1 VNQVND
7 KSMSILQHLEAL
19 RRVLIIS
26 LIAIIPC
33 TIAGWYV
40 KQDILAILMKP
51 VKNLGYKLVYLG
63 ATEALVTEFKIALYA
78 GLVFALP
85 VIAYQLWKFVLP
97 ALYDH
102 ERKYLL
108 LIVPASVI
116 LFVAGVLFGYYLV
129 FNLGIQFLLSFG
141 GEGLSPMLSLARYVS
156 FALWFLIPFGIVFEM
171 PLIIILMARTGVI
184 DAKSLAGKRKWV
196 FLIAF
201 IVSAVVTP
209 TTDIFTQS
217 VMALA
222 IYFLYEISIL
232 LSYLVRPKQ

>member
-1 VNQVND
+1 
-7 KSMSILQHLEAL
+7 
-19 RRVLIIS
+19 
-26 LIAIIPC
+26 
-33 TIAGWYV
+33 
-40 KQDILAILMKP
+40 
-51 VKNLGYKLVYLG
+51 
-63 ATEALVTEFKIALYA
+63 
-78 GLVFALP
+78 
-85 VIAYQLWKFVLP
+85 
-97 ALYDH
+97 
-102 ERKYLL
+102 
-108 LIVPASVI
+108 
-116 LFVAGVLFGYYLV
+116 
-129 FNLGIQFLLSFG
+129 
-141 GEGLSPMLSLARYVS
+141 
-156 FALWFLIPFGIVFEM
+156 VFEM